1 MPVAVLWLL
10 LVRAVERTDSQEEGV
25 PDQKHVDEVRRYE
38 DFGAQ
43 NPFTG
48 VGEVKPGLVR
58 LVTMRVALAGS
69 GPRLPARLF
78 AETISP
84 ASTRSISPAGCCSTT
99 TAG

>member
-1 MPVAVLWLL
+1 M
-10 LVRAVERTDSQEEGV
+10 

-58 LVTMRVALAGS
+58 PGDDAGGACRS
-69 GPRLPARLF
+69 GPGLSTRLQQGQR
-78 AETISP
+78 SP
-84 ASTRSISPAGCCSTT
+84 ASTRSISPAGCCSMT